1 MSLIVAQS
9 TYSTSTGSSSS
20 SLILYDENIGTV
32 IPPAPLGLNSIV
44 LGSGAQTAPSG
55 TNSLAIGEQSLAR
68 IPGGVV
74 QASGRF
80 GSSGDA
86 QAGKYLLRSH
96 TINGTET
103 ELFIDG
109 TNGTQRLIL
118 PDDSTWTFK
127 GLVTGHRTDMSDGHA
142 GFSFEG
148 VIYRISGANSVS
160 FQGHPNISIIA
171 RNNFFWKIHLYA
183 DTVNGSLKICCE
195 GQSGKTIR
203 WVAYVETV
211 EITN

>member
-1 MSLIVAQS
+1 MSLIVAKS
-9 TYSTSTGSSSS
+9 TYSNPSGSSS
-20 SLILYDENIGTV
+20 SLILYGENVGTV
-32 IPPAPLGLNSIV
+32 IPPAPLGINSIV
-44 LGSGAQTAPSG
+44 LGSGAQTAPTG

-96 TINGTET
+96 TVNGLET

-148 VIYRISGANSVS
+148 VIYRVAGANSIA
-160 FQGHPNISIIA
+160 FQGHPSISVIS
-171 RNNFFWKIHLYA
+171 RSNFFWKIHLYA
-183 DTVNGSLKICCE
+183 DDINGSLKICCE
-195 GQSGKTIR
+195 GQSGKVVR
-203 WVAYVETV
+203 WVACVETV